1 MHVTPSE
8 QPFWENY
15 STLDSHTI
23 IVISH
28 ALAYSSRWR
37 RKPWQGLLTPQHSQ
51 HWNKSFTHIEDRAG
65 AVGREFG
72 REGLVNKS
80 QSSLL
85 NFYFRLSGFQ
95 SSLLLIHY
103 NPLLSEYC
111 LHCTKVWLRTYPI
124 CNAHSGDRRRTA
136 FLRYDASS
144 SVLFRNTKSSFLSFY
159 SNTKSIIPVIGSW
172 YKYFNNGNSSN
183 LLNHTKLYQLQQLY
197 PTTPNYTKVTL
208 LSVKL
213 LLAVENGES

>member
-1 MHVTPSE
+1 MAS
-8 QPFWENY
+8 
-15 STLDSHTI
+15 
-23 IVISH
+23 
-28 ALAYSSRWR
+28 
-37 RKPWQGLLTPQHSQ
+37 KQGLLTPQP
-51 HWNKSFTHIEDRAG
+51 WNKSFTHFEYRAG
-65 AVGREFG
+65 AVG

-103 NPLLSEYC
+103 NHLLSEYC
-111 LHCTKVWLRTYPI
+111 LHCTKVWHRTYPI
-124 CNAHSGDRRRTA
+124 CNAHSIDRRGA
-136 FLRYDASS
+136 VFLRYRNLAKITALKCEHTNASS
-144 SVLFRNTKSSFLSFY
+144 SVLFLNTKSSFLSFY

-213 LLAVENGES
+213 LLGWKWRKLI